1 MYKKIFLAIVV
12 FSTICGCGNRIT
24 SSKLSEIDSLVN
36 AEKYD
41 SAYHEVNKINPQSIN
56 SPDERAY
63 YNLLLTQTSVLTNNP
78 YPPDSLI
85 DFG

>member
-41 SAYHEVNKINPQSIN
+41 SAYHEVKRIIPQLISNP
-56 SPDERAY
+56 EEKAY
-63 YNLLLTQTSVLTNNP
+63 YNLLLTQ
-78 YPPDSLI
+78 
-85 DFG
+85 